1 MDQPKSILT
10 SKISPYYQAAAVIG
24 IMLIFDLFSLG
35 SKDDNALTFAKSVW
49 TNHIAMVLFYI
60 LANCMLSLGSDSN
73 LKYVRDSIFAY
84 LALVFVGGL
93 ISYGISGMS
102 LDTAGSFRWILM
114 VLSMGYLIF
123 LAMINTMKFVVT
135 LAKKQDSRLRGE

>member
-35 SKDDNALTFAKSVW
+35 SKDGNALTFAKSVW

-73 LKYVRDSIFAY
+73 LRYVRDSIFAY